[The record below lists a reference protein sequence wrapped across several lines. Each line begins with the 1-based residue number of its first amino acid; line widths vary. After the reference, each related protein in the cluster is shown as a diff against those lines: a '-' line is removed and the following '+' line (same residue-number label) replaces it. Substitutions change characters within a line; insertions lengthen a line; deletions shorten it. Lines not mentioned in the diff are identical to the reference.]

1 MDKNKNKP
9 HYVNNEDFS
18 NAIVEYVRT
27 ANEQVAAGQTKPVVT
42 TYIAECF
49 LKIAE
54 GLSHKANFIGYTY
67 REEMVMDAVE
77 NCLKAIDNYNLETAT
92 RTGNPNAFGYFT
104 QIAWYAFLR
113 RMEKEKKQHDI
124 KLKFFSEYGVEEL
137 LAEDNDDAIHQTQ
150 SLIDDIRV
158 RIDLIKTNDR
168 MIKEYAKEQRRRR
181 RKRTDSDLTDFFM
194 DEEFP

>member
-9 HYVNNEDFS
+9 HYVNNADFS
-18 NAIVEYVRT
+18 NAIVEYVRR
-27 ANEQVAAGQTKPVVT
+27 ANEDAAAGKERPIVT
-42 TYIAECF
+42 NYIAECF

-92 RTGNPNAFGYFT
+92 RTGTPNAFGYFT

-124 KLKFFSEYGVEEL
+124 KLKFFSEFGVEEL
-137 LAEDNDDAIHQTQ
+137 LAEDNDDAMHQTQ